1 MSIIDFH
8 SHILPGID
16 DGSRDAAMT
25 VRMLQSASA
34 QGIGTIVATPHFYAD
49 SATIERF
56 LRHRQRALEE
66 VQEIAAR
73 NQIRIVCG
81 AEVAFFPDMSR
92 AEDLERLCIENTRLL
107 MVEMPFREWTARDLR
122 EMEMLLRRGLHPVIA
137 HLERFYQFQTDKG
150 MIPALLDMPVSIQ
163 INAGCL
169 LRWNTRR
176 RAIKLFQNGQAHLL
190 GSDCHNISTRPEN
203 LAEGRA
209 VLEKKLG
216 KQALRRI
223 DRLGKALLGANID
236 EDT

>member
-25 VRMLQSASA
+25 AQMLQSASA
-34 QGIGTIVATPHFYAD
+34 QGIRTIVATPHFYAD
-49 SATIERF
+49 STTIERF
-56 LRHRQRALEE
+56 LRHRQRALDE

-81 AEVAFFPDMSR
+81 AETAFFSEMSR
-92 AEDLERLCIENTRLL
+92 AENLELLCFNNTNLI
-107 MVEMPFREWTARDLR
+107 MVEMPFRGWTARDLR
-122 EMEMLLRRGLHPVIA
+122 EIEMLLRRGLRPVIA

-150 MIPALLDMPVSIQ
+150 MIPELLDMPVYIQ

-169 LRWNTRR
+169 LHWNRR
-176 RAIKLFQNGQAHLL
+176 RQAIKLFKDGQAHLL

-216 KQALRRI
+216 RQALRRI
-223 DRLGKALLGANID
+223 DRLGKTLLGANID
-236 EDT
+236 EGT